1 MEDNYNEEL
10 RLHRRERSKKRRR
23 MRILKYS
30 VVSVLEVLLLV
41 AMCGLYYVRNKLSNA
56 SVLVVPEGE
65 KIVATNEFVEPTYQ
79 QKISKQF
86 TTLALFGIDSSENPE
101 KSQQRLARGSN
112 ADVIMLAVINNETK
126 DVKLVSIF
134 RDTYFLRS
142 DGKFAKINSEATFS
156 GTYSLMQMLN
166 KNYDLNID
174 GFVAV
179 DWSIVA
185 NLVNDMGGLE
195 LDIKENMMTVVVNG
209 ETVPYING
217 LISQIVQSTGIPSVH
232 IEKPGLQLCDG
243 VQTVAY
249 CRLRKRDSDFMRAQR
264 QREVISKMLVKAKAS
279 SLGTLDTMVKHG
291 FDATLIGAS
300 DGTSESAQEIIDY
313 FIGMVPEIGK
323 VHIND
328 SQGFPFAQ
336 RTEMGYM
343 GNCVV
348 PINLEQNVSKLHE
361 YLYGTQNYQCSQ
373 YVKDLSET
381 IRVNAG
387 FDEQFNYVGVK

>member
-1 MEDNYNEEL
+1 MEENFDQEV
-10 RLHRRERSKKRRR
+10 RAQRREKRKRRKR
-23 MRILKYS
+23 LRIIKYS
-30 VVSVLEVLLLV
+30 VVSVLEVLLLI
-41 AMCGLYYVRNKLSNA
+41 AMCGLYYLRTKIGVASI
-56 SVLVVPEGE
+56 SVLPDGK
-65 KIVATNEFVEPTYQ
+65 KIETNAFVEPSYQ
-79 QKISKQF
+79 ETISKQF
-86 TTLALFGIDSSENPE
+86 STFALFGIDSSENPE
-101 KSQQRLARGSN
+101 KSKQRLAKGSN

-134 RDTYFLRS
+134 RDTYFYRS
-142 DGKFAKINSEATFS
+142 DGTFGKINSEATHA

-166 KNYDLNID
+166 KNYDLDID
-174 GFVAV
+174 GYIAV

-185 NLVNDMGGLE
+185 NLVNDLGGLE
-195 LDIKENMMTVVVNG
+195 LDIKENMMSVTING

-217 LISQIVQSTGIPSVH
+217 LITQIVQSTGIPSVH
-232 IEKPGLQLCDG
+232 IEHTGLQLCDG

-264 QREVISKMLVKAKAS
+264 QREVISKMLVKAKAAS
-279 SLGTLDTMVKHG
+279 IGTLDTMVDHV
-291 FDATLIGAS
+291 FQSTLIGAS
-300 DGTSESAQEIIDY
+300 EGTSEAAQAIIDY
-313 FIGMVPEIGK
+313 FVGMVPNIGK

-373 YVKDLSET
+373 YVKDLSEQ
-381 IRVNAG
+381 IRVNGG
-387 FDEQFNYVGVK
+387 FDASFNYVGVQ

>member
-1 MEDNYNEEL
+1 MEENFDQEVRAL
-10 RLHRRERSKKRRR
+10 RREKRKRRKR
-23 MRILKYS
+23 LRIIKYT
-30 VVSVLEVLLLV
+30 VVSVLEVLLLI
-41 AMCGLYYVRNKLSNA
+41 AMCGLYYLRTKISVASI
-56 SVLVVPEGE
+56 SVLPDGQ
-65 KIVATNEFVEPTYQ
+65 KIETNAFVEPSYQ
-79 QKISKQF
+79 ETISKQF
-86 TTLALFGIDSSENPE
+86 STFALFGIDSSENPE
-101 KSQQRLARGSN
+101 KSKQRLAKGSN

-134 RDTYFLRS
+134 RDTYFYRS
-142 DGKFAKINSEATFS
+142 DGTFGKINSEATHAS
-156 GTYSLMQMLN
+156 TNSQMQMLN
-166 KNYDLNID
+166 KNYDLDID
-174 GFVAV
+174 GYIAV

-185 NLVNDMGGLE
+185 NLVNDLGGLE
-195 LDIKENMMTVVVNG
+195 LDIKENMMTVTING

-217 LISQIVQSTGIPSVH
+217 LITQIVQSTGIPSIH

-249 CRLRKRDSDFMRAQR
+249 CHLRKRDSDFMRAQR
-264 QREVISKMLVKAKAS
+264 QREVISKMLVKAKAAS
-279 SLGTLDTMVKHG
+279 IGTLDTMVDHV
-291 FDATLIGAS
+291 FQSTLIGAS
-300 DGTSESAQEIIDY
+300 EGTAEAAQAIIDY
-313 FIGMVPEIGK
+313 FVGMVPDIGK

-373 YVKDLSET
+373 YVKDLSEQ
-381 IRVNAG
+381 IRVNGG
-387 FDEQFNYVGVK
+387 FDSSFNYVGVQ

>member
-1 MEDNYNEEL
+1 MEENYDQEVRSL
-10 RLHRRERSKKRRR
+10 RRERAKRRKR
-23 MRILKYS
+23 LRIIKYT

-41 AMCGLYYVRNKLSNA
+41 AMCGLYYLRTKIGGAN
-56 SVLVVPEGE
+56 VLVVPEGQT
-65 KIVATNEFVEPTYQ
+65 IATNAFVEPSYQ
-79 QKISKQF
+79 ERISKQF

-101 KSQQRLARGSN
+101 KSQQRLVKGSN
-112 ADVIMLAVINNETK
+112 ADVIMLAVIDNETK
-126 DVKLVSIF
+126 DVKLVSVF
-134 RDTYFLRS
+134 RDTYFYRS
-142 DGKFAKINSEATFS
+142 DGTFGKINAEATHF

-166 KNYDLNID
+166 KNYDLDID
-174 GFVAV
+174 GFIAV

-195 LDIKENMMTVVVNG
+195 LDIKENMMTVTING

-232 IEKPGLQLCDG
+232 IEHTGLQLCDG

-279 SLGTLDTMVKHG
+279 SIGTLNTMVDHV
-291 FDATLIGAS
+291 FASTLIGSS
-300 DGTSESAQEIIDY
+300 DGSAKGAQDIIDY
-313 FIGMVPEIGK
+313 FIGMVPDIK
-323 VHIND
+323 KIHIND

-361 YLYGTQNYQCSQ
+361 YLYGTQNYQCSD
-373 YVKDLSET
+373 YVKNLSET

-387 FDEQFNYVGVK
+387 FDSDFNYVGVQ

>member
-1 MEDNYNEEL
+1 MEENYDQEI
-10 RLHRRERSKKRRR
+10 RMQRRERAKRRKR
-23 MRILKYS
+23 MRIIKYS

-41 AMCGLYYVRNKLSNA
+41 AMCGLYYVRTKLSGAN
-56 SVLVVPEGE
+56 VLVVPEGQT
-65 KIVATNEFVEPTYQ
+65 VGTNAFVEPSYQ
-79 QKISKQF
+79 ETISKQF

-101 KSQQRLARGSN
+101 KSQQRLAKGSN
-112 ADVIMLAVINNETK
+112 ADVIMLAVINNQTR

-134 RDTYFLRS
+134 RDTYFYRS
-142 DGKFAKINSEATFS
+142 DGTFGKINSESTHT

-166 KNYDLNID
+166 KNYDLDID
-174 GFVAV
+174 GFIAV
-179 DWSIVA
+179 DWAIVA
-185 NLVNDMGGLE
+185 RLVNDLGGLE
-195 LDIKENMMTVVVNG
+195 LDIKENMMTVTING

-232 IEKPGLQLCDG
+232 IEHTGLQLCDG

-264 QREVISKMLVKAKAS
+264 QREVISKMLVKAKSAS
-279 SLGTLDTMVKHG
+279 IGTLDTMVDHV
-291 FDATLIGAS
+291 FASTLIGAS
-300 DGTSESAQEIIDY
+300 DGTSGSAQELVDY
-313 FIGMVPEIGK
+313 FIGMVPDIK
-323 VHIND
+323 KIHIND

-348 PINLEQNVSKLHE
+348 PINLEQNVAKLHE
-361 YLYGTQNYQCSQ
+361 YLYGTQNYQCSEF
-373 YVKDLSET
+373 VKNLSET

-387 FDEQFNYVGVK
+387 FDTNFNYVGVQ